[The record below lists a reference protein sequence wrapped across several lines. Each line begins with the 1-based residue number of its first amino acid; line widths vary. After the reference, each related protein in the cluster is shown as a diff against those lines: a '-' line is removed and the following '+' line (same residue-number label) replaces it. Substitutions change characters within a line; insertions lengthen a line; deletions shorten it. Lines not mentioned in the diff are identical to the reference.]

1 MPLRLPA
8 LLLALA
14 SLLLATPCRALQL
27 DEALNTELL
36 ALAAT
41 DTERV
46 AITDYL
52 RANLGEPYRLGATGG
67 SEGFDCSGLVLRA
80 YAAAGLAVPR
90 ASRDQLRSGADV
102 PLSDLRAGDLLFY
115 RMQSGAPQGLH
126 VAVYVGEGRA
136 IHASITHQ
144 EVREIDITRKVWA
157 SRLVAARGLL

>member
-1 MPLRLPA
+1 MLSRLPA
-8 LLLALA
+8 LLLAFA
-14 SLLLATPCRALQL
+14 SIFLATPCRALQL
-27 DEALNTELL
+27 DETLGIEPLVV
-36 ALAAT
+36 AAA

-90 ASRDQLRSGADV
+90 VSRDQFRLGIDV
-102 PLSDLRAGDLLFY
+102 PLSNLRAGDLLFY
-115 RMQSGAPQGLH
+115 RMKPSVPERLH
-126 VAVYVGEGRA
+126 VVVYIGDGRA

-144 EVREIDITRKVWA
+144 EVREIDITRQIWSK
-157 SRLVAARGLL
+157 RLVAARSLL